1 MKKLMLFN
9 NKFSKR
15 LLVVLLFISVIL
27 LISPFVFSNNFVKE
41 DSDTSYRKSADTK
54 GGFGGKII
62 RVTNL
67 NALGEGSFYEAVRT
81 KGKRIVVFEVGGI
94 IDLDEKL
101 ITIRDP
107 YLTVAGQTA
116 PSPGITLVN
125 GGVLISTHDII
136 VQHIRVRPGN
146 NNRKKVW
153 SIDALSTK
161 SAHNVIIDH
170 CSFSWATDE
179 NLSASGPRFQGN
191 SPEEWRK
198 NTSNRITFSN
208 NIIAEGLRF
217 STHEYGE
224 HSKGTLIHDNVT
236 DVLISNNLYANN
248 MDRNPYMKGGTSGVI
263 VNNYIYN
270 PGKAAIR
277 YNLAA
282 REWSGHSYQTGRW
295 SIVGNVMELGP
306 DSNKI
311 SMLDIMNGPVQ
322 IYIEDNVAKGN
333 KDEEVSIVTGDRS
346 KITKTKPIWFDQ
358 LSVLSSNK
366 VKENVLANAGARPW
380 DRDEID
386 VRLVKDIVNRTS
398 KIIDNEDEVG
408 GYPKRSETRRPF
420 KKSDWNFKELY

>member
-1 MKKLMLFN
+1 MRKLMFL
-9 NKFSKR
+9 NKVITAS
-15 LLVVLLFISVIL
+15 LLFVGML
-27 LISPFVFSNNFVKE
+27 FLISSFVFFIDSNKE
-41 DSDTSYRKSADTK
+41 NYNTSYRKAADTK

-62 RVTNL
+62 KVTNL
-67 NALGEGSFYEAVRT
+67 NPSGEGSFFEAVRT
-81 KGKRIVVFEVGGI
+81 KGKRIVVFEVGGV
-94 IDLDEKL
+94 IDLEEKL

-107 YLTVAGQTA
+107 YLTIAGQTA
-116 PSPGITLVN
+116 PSPGITFIN
-125 GGVLISTHDII
+125 GGILISTHDII
-136 VQHIRVRPGN
+136 IQHIRIRPGN
-146 NNRKKVW
+146 NNRQKTW
-153 SIDALSTK
+153 SVDALSTK
-161 SAHNVIIDH
+161 AAYNVIIDH

-179 NLSASGPRFQGN
+179 NLSASGPRFEGN
-191 SPEEWRK
+191 SPDEWRK

-295 SIVGNVMELGP
+295 SIVGNVMELGH

-322 IYIEDNVAKGN
+322 IYIEDNIAKGN

-386 VRLVKDIVNRTS
+386 IRLIKGILNKKS

-408 GYPKRSETRRPF
+408 GYPKRSESRRSF